1 MSLLSL
7 NCNAFFSFLIC
18 LITHPFAF
26 SFIYLEYFPQIH
38 ISLQIHPSMRKSYFC
53 IQFCIVLH
61 QEGEINVL
69 LKVLISLA
77 ALTAMRSATNR
88 EQYVLGFWKFLKYF
102 LYSGISRSNFFSK
115 LNTEATHKNRGNALF
130 HAHQNAEHITVFS

>member
-1 MSLLSL
+1 ML
-7 NCNAFFSFLIC
+7 FFSFLIC
-18 LITHPFAF
+18 LTTHPFAY

-38 ISLQIHPSMRKSYFC
+38 ISLQIHPSMRKSYFS

-61 QEGEINVL
+61 QEGEMNVL

-88 EQYVLGFWKFLKYF
+88 EQHVLGFWIFLKYF
-102 LYSGISRSNFFSK
+102 YTLELSNFFPK
-115 LNTEATHKNRGNALF
+115 LNTEATHKNRGNAIF
-130 HAHQNAEHITVFS
+130 HAHQNAEHITVLS